1 MTETAKQLPKQRLR
15 YERER
20 RGWSQQDVADKVG
33 TTPLNVS
40 RWERGETVP
49 GPFFR
54 LKLSEVFEKS
64 PYELGLVSERSTSS
78 LSLVPSSTLESTT
91 DVPETHTLFWNVP
104 YRRNSF
110 FTGREQV
117 LDRLRAALVAQAHS
131 IAIPPPQAISG
142 MGGIGKTQLAIEY
155 AYRYRDDYQA
165 VFWVCAESTDLIV
178 SDFLTIAA
186 LLNLPERNEQEQ
198 QKTVNAVLR
207 WFDTHERWLLILD
220 NADDLEMAAAFIPA
234 SGKGHVLL
242 TTRAHSAGT
251 IAQIIELEKMGLE
264 EGTLFLLRRIKYLR
278 ENASLEAISGTRR
291 TQAHLIAETMDG
303 LPLAIDQAGAYVEET
318 GCSLSDYLKFYK
330 MHRNRLLRT
339 RGRDAVGH
347 PEPVATT
354 WSLSF
359 EKVEQANPAAAEL
372 LRFCA
377 FLHPDT
383 IPEAMIMEG
392 ASELGAVLQP
402 VARDELELNDAIGEI
417 YRYSLIKRDAE
428 IKVLNIHRLVQ
439 ATLRNAM
446 SKEMQKKWAE
456 RTVRAVNKAFPEAEF
471 ANWPRC
477 QQYLPHAQACAELI
491 RQWGMMFAEASR
503 LLHCSGRYLHKR
515 GRYGEAELPLQQA
528 FNIRENML
536 EAIHPDL
543 AQSLNDL
550 GALYCDQAKYQQAE
564 SFYRRALSIREQKF
578 GLNHSSV
585 AEVLNNLGVLYWLQS
600 GYDQAEPLFRRALAI
615 YEYVYGAFHPHVAD
629 CLSNLGVLSLN
640 QRKYAEAEPL
650 LQQAITI
657 YEHVLGP
664 LHPDLAN
671 TLNELAIVYREQ
683 GRYERSEALFL
694 HALSIREHILG
705 SNHPELAKSL
715 NNLAILYRYQE
726 RYAEAEP
733 LLQRALSI
741 REQSLGPSHPIVA
754 LTLENYVHLLRQTN
768 REAEA
773 LIVEARVQAIQAKQG
788 SIMVPRSWTK

>member
-1 MTETAKQLPKQRLR
+1 METAKQLPKQRLR

-49 GPFFR
+49 GPYFR
-54 LKLSEVFEKS
+54 LKLSEVFGKS
-64 PYELGLVSERSTSS
+64 PIELGLVSECSTSS
-78 LSLVPSSTLESTT
+78 LSLVPPPTSESTT
-91 DVPETHTLFWNVP
+91 DLLETYTHIWRVP

-110 FTGREQV
+110 FTGREEV
-117 LDRLRAALVAQAHS
+117 LDRLRAALVAQDHS
-131 IAIPPPQAISG
+131 IGNTPPQAING
-142 MGGIGKTQLAIEY
+142 LGGIGKTQLVLEY

-165 VFWVCAESTDLIV
+165 VFWVFAESSDLIV

-186 LLNLPERNEQEQ
+186 LLDLPERNEQEQ
-198 QKTVNAVLR
+198 QKIVNAVLH
-207 WFDTHERWLLILD
+207 WFDTHEGWLLILD
-220 NADDLEMAAAFIPA
+220 NAEDLEMAAAFVPA

-242 TTRAHSAGT
+242 TRRAHSAGT

-264 EGTLFLLRRIKYLR
+264 EGTLFLLRRIKCLR
-278 ENASLEAISGTRR
+278 GNASLETISETRR
-291 TQAHLIAETMDG
+291 TQAQIIVETMDG

-318 GCSLSDYLKFYK
+318 GCNLGDYFKFYK
-330 MHRNRLLRT
+330 MHRKRLLRA

-359 EKVEQANPAAAEL
+359 EKVEQAHPAAAEL

-402 VARDELELNDAIGEI
+402 VAEDELELNDAIGEV
-417 YRYSLIKRDAE
+417 YRYSLIKRNSE
-428 IKVLNIHRLVQ
+428 IKVLSIHRLVQ
-439 ATLRNAM
+439 TVLKNAM
-446 SKEMQKKWAE
+446 SKEMQKEWAE
-456 RTVRAVNKAFPEAEF
+456 RTVRAVNKTFPEAEF
-471 ANWPRC
+471 ENLPRC
-477 QQYLPHAQACAELI
+477 QQYLPHAQVCAELI
-491 RQWGMMFAEASR
+491 RQWGMKFAEAAR

-515 GRYGEAELPLQQA
+515 GRYGEAEPLLQQA

-550 GALYCDQAKYQQAE
+550 GALYCDQARYQQAE
-564 SFYRRALSIREQKF
+564 SFYQRALAIREQKF

-600 GYDQAEPLFRRALAI
+600 EYDMAEPLFRRALAI
-615 YEYVYGAFHPHVAD
+615 NEHVHGEFHPHVAD

-640 QRKYAEAEPL
+640 QREYVEAEPL

-657 YEHVLGP
+657 YGHVLGP

-683 GRYERSEALFL
+683 ERYEYSEALFL
-694 HALSIREHILG
+694 HALSIREQILG

-726 RYAEAEP
+726 RYTEAEP

-741 REQSLGPSHPIVA
+741 REQSLGPTHPIVA
-754 LTLENYVHLLRQTN
+754 LTLENYAHLLRATN

-773 LIVEARVQAIQAKQG
+773 LIVEARIQAIQTKQG
-788 SIMVPRSWTK
+788 SIMVPKSWTK